1 MVPRSSPRA
10 IFPTVIHGPS
20 ALSKN
25 MKSPVGRASVPA
37 IAEVAARDGRPT
49 NCNIL
54 ATDH

>member
-1 MVPRSSPRA
+1 M
-10 IFPTVIHGPS
+10 

-54 ATDH
+54 ATDHWHFFEEGDVDG